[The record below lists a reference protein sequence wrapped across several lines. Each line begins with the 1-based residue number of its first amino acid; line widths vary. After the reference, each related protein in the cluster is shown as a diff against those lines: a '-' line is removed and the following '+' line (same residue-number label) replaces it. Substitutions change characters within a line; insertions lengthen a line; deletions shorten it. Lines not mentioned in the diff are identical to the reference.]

1 MLALAMTPADRL
13 RAALARALHAGQY
26 QGPHA
31 HDPDSRTCR
40 RRASDVAD
48 ALLADPDFEAALAEA
63 LWASGYVA
71 SGQSLGRVIIE
82 RLRA

>member
-1 MLALAMTPADRL
+1 MTPAERL
-13 RAALARALHAGQY
+13 RAALARVVDDVVFGRRGQTPGY
-26 QGPHA
+26 AARWQA
-31 HDPDSRTCR
+31 EELLLL
-40 RRASDVAD
+40 
-48 ALLADPDFEAALAEA
+48 LLADPDFEAALAEA